1 MKSLPLAYNKDMQE
15 DKEAIF
21 DAYDNLE
28 GCLRVFGDMLP
39 DMVVNKAAMH
49 KAASSGFSTATDLAD
64 ALVRAGVPFR
74 DAHEIVGKS
83 VAYCIRKAIE
93 LHQMPAKACIE
104 IDERLSVAMVQ
115 ALSVETCVAARDHV
129 GGTAPNQVR
138 LQCASW
144 KKRLNE
150 KLESRN
156 A

>member
-1 MKSLPLAYNKDMQE
+1 MTMKSLPLAYNKDMQE

-28 GCLRVFGDMLP
+28 GCLRVFTDMLP
-39 DMVVNKAAMH
+39 DMTVHKETMH

-83 VAYCIRKAIE
+83 VAYCIRESLE
-93 LHQMPAKACIE
+93 LHQMPAHACAD
-104 IDERLSVAMVQ
+104 IDARLSVDMVQ
-115 ALSVETCVAARDHV
+115 ALSVEACVAARNHV
-129 GGTAPNQVR
+129 GGTAPHQVR
-138 LQCASW
+138 LQCAAW
-144 KKRLNE
+144 QQRLGE
-150 KLESRN
+150 HD